1 MSALRYKIKNCVQ
14 YYPVRSKLWKEIQ
27 YKRMKLGEWP
37 PPNSSPLHP
46 IEPWG
51 KQLFVF
57 NTTLNGN
64 NETLLCVTD
73 HTRKPLIYFYKED
86 FQALKLYI
94 EKIKEELER
103 LESTAKPDDD
113 KYADSLAYTLN
124 KSYTMQRMKTGRH
137 SSHTIMRSVQR
148 IKK

>member
-14 YYPVRSKLWKEIQ
+14 YYPEIQ

-64 NETLLCVTD
+64 
-73 HTRKPLIYFYKED
+73 
-86 FQALKLYI
+86 KLYI

>member
-14 YYPVRSKLWKEIQ
+14 YYPVRSKLWKGSKFNFLFFYFINFDISEIQ
-27 YKRMKLGEWP
+27 YNRMKLGEWP

-64 NETLLCVTD
+64 NEALLCITD
-73 HTRKPLIYFYKED
+73 STRKPLIYFYRED

-103 LESTAKPDDD
+103 LESAAK
-113 KYADSLAYTLN
+113 
-124 KSYTMQRMKTGRH
+124 
-137 SSHTIMRSVQR
+137 VV
-148 IKK
+148 